1 MTDDESSSSR
11 WWRSKTHLAI
21 FYLLHKKLIDRKR
34 CRFSFDRPTEHNI
47 KQHLK
52 LWPTPVSAI
61 MMNADFWGFV
71 AAVVLLFLPV
81 TVNQKGYL
89 TAKQVQK
96 KSKKEHK
103 TKEAVRIFKK
113 SWWWISIIPYR
124 LLDGDT
130 GRHLYSWYFSPCD
143 ISHFSKVITGS
154 SDSAGYPS
162 NENDESR
169 HVFNQELNK
178 RGLDHNNSSR

>member
-61 MMNADFWGFV
+61 IMNADFWGVCRCCSVIIPSCYCKPKGVSDSQTGSKEIKERTQDKGSRTYFKKKLMMNLNNSLSI
-71 AAVVLLFLPV
+71 ARRWHGTSPIQLIFLSV
-81 TVNQKGYL
+81 W
-89 TAKQVQK
+89 
-96 KSKKEHK
+96 HK
-103 TKEAVRIFKK
+103 T
-113 SWWWISIIPYR
+113 
-124 LLDGDT
+124 
-130 GRHLYSWYFSPCD
+130 
-143 ISHFSKVITGS
+143 
-154 SDSAGYPS
+154 
-162 NENDESR
+162 
-169 HVFNQELNK
+169 
-178 RGLDHNNSSR
+178 